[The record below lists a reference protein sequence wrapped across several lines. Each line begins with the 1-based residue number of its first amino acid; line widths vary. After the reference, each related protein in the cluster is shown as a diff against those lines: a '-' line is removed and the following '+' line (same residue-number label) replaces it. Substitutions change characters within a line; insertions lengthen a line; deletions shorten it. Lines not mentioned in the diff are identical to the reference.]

1 LSGGS
6 RQTMTPFRLPSI
18 CSLLGGM
25 VKRLPMQPSSP
36 SEFNI
41 EMVGHSIRPDDL
53 TREVYGVLGIPVDV
67 IDMAAVLR
75 KIDAA
80 AAGKS
85 PFLLSTPNLN
95 FLVTSRLDPEFRESL
110 LISDLCPADGMPIV
124 WLARLL
130 GVPIKERIAG
140 SDIFEELKSARY
152 ATQRLSVFLFG
163 GAEGVA
169 AAACSKLNAEPGG
182 MTCVGS
188 FYPGFCSVDEM
199 STDTIIDS
207 VNSSNADFLVAALG
221 AKKGQA
227 WLLRNHDRLRIP
239 VRVHLGAAVNFQAGT
254 VTRAPAV
261 MRKWGLEWLW
271 RIKEEPQLWRRYWD
285 DGIVLL
291 QLVLTHVVPLVI
303 LSRWNRLR
311 WGGKAQDLLIKRTE
325 DHKSVILSING
336 AAIAQNVGNALP
348 YFQDAVGAAKDIV
361 INFTDTRPIDARF
374 LGLLIMLNKTLK
386 RQQLH
391 LTFTGISPRIARI
404 FRLHGFGFLL
414 CT

>member
-1 LSGGS
+1 
-6 RQTMTPFRLPSI
+6 
-18 CSLLGGM
+18 M